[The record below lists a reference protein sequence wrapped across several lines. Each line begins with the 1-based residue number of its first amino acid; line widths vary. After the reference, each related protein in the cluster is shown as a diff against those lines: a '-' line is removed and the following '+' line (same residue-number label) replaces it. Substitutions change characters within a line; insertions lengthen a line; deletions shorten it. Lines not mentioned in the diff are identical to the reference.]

1 MFPVFWCWAPQFKF
15 PWSGSVMQDIDPDV
29 SWFFNSIK
37 PTAGHARIEQR
48 AFEIASYGKQIGLIT
63 EVLIEL
69 AEQNPM
75 MNSGACPA
83 LNSLRRIHD
92 EITKIRYEIHGEELV
107 QAELHLSSLQEK
119 LEHHRRA
126 IASK

>member
-15 PWSGSVMQDIDPDV
+15 PWSGSVMQDIDPDL
-29 SWFFNSIK
+29 SWFFNGIRPS
-37 PTAGHARIEQR
+37 AGHARIEQR

-75 MNSGACPA
+75 MSSGACPA
-83 LNSLRRIHD
+83 LNALREIHS
-92 EITKIRYEIHGEELV
+92 EITKIRDEIQGRELLE
-107 QAELHLSSLQEK
+107 AELHLSSLQQK
-119 LEHHRRA
+119 IDTRRA